1 MQYQNKTLFPFTK
14 ALPYVELLPQRKYNS
29 KSPDSS
35 FNYVTFGTWSTYLC
49 FSFLACDSRK
59 TSALLGLA
67 VVSLRELI
75 VLKLNRLEGLYF
87 CEVVTA
93 PSALIKCFIWTSHG
107 IYTFY
112 FVFFFLVFTCFISS
126 WGQGRSLILSVHLR
140 HHVGFYF
147 LCWILPLQ
155 IFVEWI
161 NIVF

>member
-1 MQYQNKTLFPFTK
+1 MINL
-14 ALPYVELLPQRKYNS
+14 S
-29 KSPDSS
+29 
-35 FNYVTFGTWSTYLC
+35 LC

-112 FVFFFLVFTCFISS
+112 FVFFFFWCLPVLSPLE
-126 WGQGRSLILSVHLR
+126 GRVDL
-140 HHVGFYF
+140 
-147 LCWILPLQ
+147 
-155 IFVEWI
+155 
-161 NIVF
+161 